1 VTKRARFEAFRAR
14 VDAGESIDLAA
25 LGDEPDPWLRRAC
38 IVYAA
43 RQEREL
49 IDDDGLA
56 RLAAQLGG
64 KLATFIRGMLILRHA
79 RRSPGDARRAVD
91 AYGQAWLR
99 ERVACETARVPD
111 DRLPNDIFKRPGPHH
126 AYELDAA
133 RCSEL
138 RGALDALELFGM
150 AEPFVKLLP
159 QYTADDVLAG
169 RAFHDVV
176 SACIAGDDFGLRDYG
191 PMWSRAGLDVT
202 WGELLYPQRNAREEP
217 ISPFWADH
225 RPYLPYRVAPASE
238 LVDALGELRNPPKR
252 AWKLL
257 ARELGDDGDAAL
269 IEAWRPNA
277 RAELD
282 AFASRLGE
290 LAARGASV
298 VTWESEQG
306 WL

>member
-1 VTKRARFEAFRAR
+1 VTRRARFEAFRAR
-14 VDAGESIDLAA
+14 VDAGESIDPAA
-25 LGDEPDPWLRRAC
+25 LRDEPDPWLRRAC

-43 RQEREL
+43 RQDREL
-49 IDDDGLA
+49 IDDAGLA
-56 RLAAQLGG
+56 RLADQLGG
-64 KLATFIRGMLILRHA
+64 KVATFIRGMLILRHA
-79 RRSPGDARRAVD
+79 RRSPGDARRELD
-91 AYGQAWLR
+91 AYGPAWLR
-99 ERVACETARVPD
+99 ERLACETARVPD

-133 RCSEL
+133 RWAPL
-138 RGALDALELFGM
+138 RDALDALEQFGL

-159 QYTADDVLAG
+159 QYTVDDVLGG
-169 RAFHDVV
+169 RAFYDVI
-176 SACIAGDDFGLRDYG
+176 SACVAGDDFGLHDYG
-191 PMWSRAGLDVT
+191 PMWSRAGLDVM
-202 WGELLYPQRNAREEP
+202 WGELLYRQRNPREEP
-217 ISPFWADH
+217 ISPFWAEH
-225 RPYLPYRVAPASE
+225 RPYLPYRVATAAE
-238 LVDALGELRNPPKR
+238 IADDLGKLRSPPKR

-269 IEAWRPNA
+269 IETWRFKA
-277 RAELD
+277 IAELD